1 MSRLMPDAFHLD
13 RGDQMVV
20 YRDEKKKV
28 VHLTPDRDLV
38 AEESEAM
45 CKELAGCLRQGVE
58 ALVLDLAR
66 VRIIDGMSFETIIDV
81 CSRMRKSG
89 GKLVIENASRE
100 MKESFR
106 MLRMSGRLTISSTG
120 WPI

>member
-1 MSRLMPDAFHLD
+1 
-13 RGDQMVV
+13 MVV
-20 YRDEKKKV
+20 YHDDEKKV
-28 VHLTPDRDLV
+28 VHLTPDRDLID
-38 AEESEAM
+38 EESEAM
-45 CKELAGCLRQGVE
+45 CRELEDCLCQGVE

-66 VRIIDGMSFETIIDV
+66 VRIMDGMSFETIIDV
-81 CSRMRKSG
+81 CSRMRKSR

-100 MKESFR
+100 LKERFR

>member
-1 MSRLMPDAFHLD
+1 
-13 RGDQMVV
+13 MVV
-20 YRDEKKKV
+20 YHDDEKKV

-45 CKELAGCLRQGVE
+45 CRELGDCLCQGVE

-66 VRIIDGMSFETIIDV
+66 VRIMDGMSFETIIDV
-81 CSRMRKSG
+81 CSRMRKSR

-100 MKESFR
+100 MKERFR

>member
-1 MSRLMPDAFHLD
+1 ML
-13 RGDQMVV
+13 V
-20 YRDEKKKV
+20 YRDDKKKI

-38 AEESEAM
+38 SEESEAM
-45 CKELAGCLRQGVE
+45 CRELADCLCQGVE
-58 ALVLDLAR
+58 SLVLDLAR

-81 CSRMRKSG
+81 CSRMRKSR

-100 MKESFR
+100 LKESFR

>member
-1 MSRLMPDAFHLD
+1 
-13 RGDQMVV
+13 MVV
-20 YRDEKKKV
+20 YRDDEKKV

-45 CKELAGCLRQGVE
+45 CRALGDCLCRGVE

-66 VRIIDGMSFETIIDV
+66 VRIMDGMSFETIIDV
-81 CSRMRKSG
+81 CSRMRKSR

-100 MKESFR
+100 LKERFR
-106 MLRMSGRLTISSTG
+106 MLKMSGRLTISSTG

>member
-1 MSRLMPDAFHLD
+1 
-13 RGDQMVV
+13 MVV
-20 YRDEKKKV
+20 YRDDEKKV

-45 CKELAGCLRQGVE
+45 RRELGECMCQGVE

-66 VRIIDGMSFETIIDV
+66 VRIIDGLSFETIIDV
-81 CSRMRKSG
+81 CSRMRKSS

-100 MKESFR
+100 LKESFR
-106 MLRMSGRLTISSTG
+106 MLKMSGRLTISTTG